1 MSTIFSDNHNCNC
14 EEFKE
19 YYAKKL
25 NSLQYDYQSL
35 YEVAEVIPYEEKI
48 SGDIY
53 ICYLNNCLSNCDVA
67 PYITTNNI
75 LDTNLFHGAIHYVIR
90 LKNKDDTLI
99 LEYLRMVAYAFKS
112 THDLVAKAKIPKY
125 ERLRSNIKKAYEVYN
140 SMVQNEISLQNVLDI
155 LDE

>member
-1 MSTIFSDNHNCNC
+1 MSAIFSDNHNCNC

-25 NSLQYDYQSL
+25 TSLQYDYQSL

-53 ICYLNNCLSNCDVA
+53 ICYLNNCSSNCDVA
-67 PYITTNNI
+67 PYITTNI
-75 LDTNLFHGAIHYVIR
+75 LDTNLFHGAIHYVLR
-90 LKNKDDTLI
+90 LKNKDDTLVF
-99 LEYLRMVAYAFKS
+99 EYLRMVAYAFNS
-112 THDLVAKAKIPKY
+112 THGLVEKAKIPKD

-140 SMVQNEISLQNVLDI
+140 TMVQNEISLQNVLDI

>member
-1 MSTIFSDNHNCNC
+1 MSAIFSDNHNCNC

-25 NSLQYDYQSL
+25 TSLQYDYQSL
-35 YEVAEVIPYEEKI
+35 YVVAEVIPYEEKI

-53 ICYLNNCLSNCDVA
+53 ICYLNNCLLNCDVA
-67 PYITTNNI
+67 PFITTDI
-75 LDTNLFHGAIHYVIR
+75 LNSNLFHGAIHYVIR

-99 LEYLRMVAYAFKS
+99 LEYLKMVAYAFKS
-112 THDLVAKAKIPKY
+112 THDLVAKAKIPTE

-140 SMVQNEISLQNVLDI
+140 TMVQNEISLQNVLDI